1 MLEEEIVLC
10 GASCYNKK
18 FYLNDQF
25 ESLPQDV
32 KDELKIMCVLH
43 TEEVGGTIQIYFTE
57 EGELLIKTDA
67 KEEDLLYDDIGSG
80 LKVKQYQKEKAELFE
95 ALETYYRVFFL
106 GEEA

>member
-1 MLEEEIVLC
+1 MLEEIVLC

>member
-1 MLEEEIVLC
+1 MLEEDIVLC
-10 GASCYNKK
+10 GASCYSKK
-18 FYLNDQF
+18 FYINDQF

-32 KDELKIMCVLH
+32 KDELKIICVLH
-43 TEEVGGTIQIYFTE
+43 TEEVGGTIQMYFTE
-57 EGELLIKTDA
+57 DGELLIKTEANED
-67 KEEDLLYDDIGSG
+67 DLLYDDIGSG